1 MVPKVSIVVAAYNVE
16 KYIERC
22 LNSLINQTLRE
33 IEIIVVNDGSTDDTQ
48 QICESFQGL
57 DKRLVVISQDNRGLS
72 EARNTGIRIAKASYI
87 AFVDA
92 DDSMDRTMYKKLYEE
107 MKNNNAELVICNFL
121 KVWEDNNLKTIKSRD
136 VLLNKSLLKGNILT
150 KFLTRHDESLVVAW
164 NKLYKLDVIKNNNIM
179 FLNKAFFEDVG
190 FMVRYLIN
198 VKKICYVNEPL
209 YRYSQRFGSITK
221 SYNPIIEESLKST
234 VNIVNNIKQTMSQK
248 YLQTFRLRLL
258 IYTFNYLL
266 RNGITKKSIKDQIV
280 SLKKYSKLLPLK
292 HRISFLLIRFGIYN
306 YLYMKLYRR

>member
-107 MKNNNAELVICNFL
+107 MKYNNAELVICNFL

-190 FMVRYLIN
+190 FMVRYLNN